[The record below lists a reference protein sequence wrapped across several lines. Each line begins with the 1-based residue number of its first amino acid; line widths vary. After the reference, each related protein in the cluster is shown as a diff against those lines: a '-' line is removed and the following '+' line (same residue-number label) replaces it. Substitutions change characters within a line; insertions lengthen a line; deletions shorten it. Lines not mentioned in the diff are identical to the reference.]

1 MYIKT
6 NWENEPSESTPIN
19 ASNLN
24 KIEQGIYDNSVN
36 IGNLTDLETT
46 EKSNLVG
53 AINEVSDLISVS
65 LYDDI
70 DGTTGTVTLS
80 DSAANYS
87 YIEIYFYVIEGGGR
101 IHKSV
106 KVSNPNTSYALLDMT
121 DFNNNALVFNTNLV
135 YINATE
141 ITRIRN
147 RRFTIAE
154 SSSWTPYGSVA
165 NIVIKKVVGYK

>member
-1 MYIKT
+1 MSQITYADKVTLNPQPDIADINKVTDSDMNMIK
-6 NWENEPSESTPIN
+6 N
-19 ASNLN
+19 AHNDTDNNLN
-24 KIEQGIYDNSVN
+24 NL
-36 IGNLTDLETT
+36 IGVE
-46 EKSNLVG
+46 
-53 AINEVSDLISVS
+53 
-65 LYDDI
+65 LYNNTS
-70 DGTTGTVTLS
+70 GTTGTVTLS
-80 DSAANYS
+80 DSASNYS
-87 YIEIYFYVIEGGGR
+87 YIEIYFYVTEGGGR

-154 SSSWTPYGSVA
+154 STSWTPYGSVA
-165 NIVIKKVVGYK
+165 NIVIEKVVGYK